1 MSSERRVLDFDPQ
14 SGIKHNFVY
23 EAGDS
28 PSQDKFVIET
38 TQDVTEIVRR
48 NRVSLNEVDKHTP
61 WGEWSKIASLP
72 LSVYFDLKQQGILDD
87 QKRFKKWLNDPDNKY
102 FRTRGGGQ

>member
-1 MSSERRVLDFDPQ
+1 MSGGRRVLDFDPH

-23 EAGDS
+23 EAGET

-38 TQDVTEIVRR
+38 TQDVSDIIAR
-48 NRVSLNEVDKHTP
+48 NRASANEVDKHKP
-61 WGEWSKIASLP
+61 WGDWSKVASLP
-72 LSVYFDLKQQGILDD
+72 LSVYYDLKRQGILDD

-102 FRTRGGGQ
+102 FRTRGGRI